1 MILKDIFNNGELFGA
16 SSAKNFRKLLA
27 VPAVAASLAFGI
39 TACSAVDDTPD
50 IVVTTNIL
58 GDVVSHIV
66 GDVVSHI
73 VGDSADVQVLMKPNA
88 DPHSFGVSAQDAAAM
103 ENADLIV
110 ANGLGLE
117 EGLQSNVDNAKS
129 QGVPVLEVG
138 KHIDAID
145 YSPGVPDPHFWT
157 DPARMIAA
165 TEVIEAELIKE
176 LDPSL
181 TESITQSAQH
191 YREELVALDEE
202 VTELLSGVAPENRK
216 LVTNHNVFGYLAS
229 RFNYTVIG
237 TIIPG
242 GSTLAAPSA
251 SDLNDISTAIEDNNV
266 PAIFT
271 DTSSPQRLAEVL
283 ASNAGID
290 VQVVSIFTESLTDAD
305 GEAPTYIS
313 MQKINAERI
322 ASTLS

>member
-157 DPARMIAA
+157 DPARMTAA

>member
-1 MILKDIFNNGELFGA
+1 MKTLPIQVGPARAL
-16 SSAKNFRKLLA
+16 RKLLA
-27 VPAVAASLAFGI
+27 VPAVAVSLAFGI
-39 TACSAVDDTPD
+39 TACSTFSTADDTPD

-58 GDVVSHIV
+58 GDVVEQL
-66 GDVVSHI
+66 
-73 VGDSADVQVLMKPNA
+73 VGDSADVHVLMKPNA
-88 DPHSFGVSAQDAAAM
+88 DPHSFGVSAHDAAVM

-138 KHIDAID
+138 EHIGAIE

-157 DPARMIAA
+157 DPARMITA
-165 TEVIEAELIKE
+165 TKVIEAELIKE

-181 TESITQSAQH
+181 TESITNSAQQ
-191 YREELVALDEE
+191 YREELKSLDEE
-202 VTELLSGVAPENRK
+202 VAELLTSVAPDNRK
-216 LVTNHNVFGYLAS
+216 LITNHNVFGYLAK
-229 RFNYTVIG
+229 RFDYTVIG

-242 GSTLAAPSA
+242 GTTLAAPSA

-290 VQVVSIFTESLTDAD
+290 VQVVSVFTESLTDSD

-313 MQKINAERI
+313 MQKINAQRI

>member
-66 GDVVSHI
+66 GD
-73 VGDSADVQVLMKPNA
+73 SADVQVLMKPNA

-103 ENADLIV
+103 EHADLIV

-117 EGLQSNVDNAKS
+117 EGLQSNVDNAKN

-138 KHIDAID
+138 EHIDVID

-290 VQVVSIFTESLTDAD
+290 AQVVSIFTESLTDAD
-305 GEAPTYIS
+305 GKAPTYIS

>member
-16 SSAKNFRKLLA
+16 SSAKNLRKLLA

-66 GDVVSHI
+66 GD
-73 VGDSADVQVLMKPNA
+73 SADVQVLMKPNA

-103 ENADLIV
+103 EHADLIV

-117 EGLQSNVDNAKS
+117 EGLQSNVDNAKN

-138 KHIDAID
+138 EHIDVID

-202 VTELLSGVAPENRK
+202 VTALLSGVAPENRK